1 MRFNGLALVAGAMAI
16 VACSGGDKN
25 AQQTASTQNDT
36 AAAPA
41 TQNTGGTNANGASG
55 ANGGAAAGAS
65 GSAAMA
71 PITGKTVTVKMIG
84 DGTTYKFDPANVT
97 IKAGDGVK
105 WVMVS
110 GGPHNVA
117 FIDTPAAAK
126 TQLSANMPNQMK
138 EATSPM
144 MMTANE
150 TYTTSFAKVPAG
162 TYNYH
167 CEPHAAMG
175 MKGTITVQ

>member
-25 AQQTASTQNDT
+25 TATTTTDT

-41 TQNTGGTNANGASG
+41 TQTTATTG
-55 ANGGAAAGAS
+55 ANNA
-65 GSAAMA
+65 AAMA
-71 PITGKTVTVKMIG
+71 PITGKTVEVKMIG

-105 WVMVS
+105 FTMVS

-117 FIDTPAAAK
+117 FLDVPPAAQA
-126 TQLSANMPNQMK
+126 QLMANMPNQMK
-138 EATSPM
+138 ELTSPM
-144 MMTANE
+144 MLNANE
-150 TYTTSFAKVPAG
+150 NYTVSFAKVPAG
-162 TYNYH
+162 AYNYH

>member
-16 VACSGGDKN
+16 VACSGGDKK
-25 AQQTASTQNDT
+25 ADSTAATTNDT

-41 TQNTGGTNANGASG
+41 TTTTATTTGSTT
-55 ANGGAAAGAS
+55 AA
-65 GSAAMA
+65 A
-71 PITGKTVTVKMIG
+71 PITGKTVEVKMIG
-84 DGTTYKFDPANVT
+84 DGSTYKFDPAEVT
-97 IKAGDGVK
+97 IKKGDGIK

-126 TQLSANMPNQMK
+126 AQLSANMQNQMK
-138 EATSPM
+138 ELTSPM
-144 MMTANE
+144 MMTPNE
-150 TYTTSFAKVPAG
+150 TYVISFANVPAG
-162 TYNYH
+162 TYNFH

-175 MKGTITVQ
+175 MKGSITVQ

>member
-16 VACSGGDKN
+16 VACSSGGDKN
-25 AQQTASTQNDT
+25 AQQTTTTTNDS

-41 TQNTGGTNANGASG
+41 TTTTATT
-55 ANGGAAAGAS
+55 S
-65 GSAAMA
+65 GSNAAMA
-71 PITGKTVTVKMIG
+71 PITGKTVEVKMIG
-84 DGTTYKFDPANVT
+84 DGSTYKFDPANVT
-97 IKAGDGVK
+97 IKQGDGIK

-117 FIDTPAAAK
+117 FIDAPSAAQS
-126 TQLSANMPNQMK
+126 QLSANMPNQMK
-138 EATSPM
+138 ELTSPM
-144 MMTANE
+144 MMTPNE
-150 TYTTSFAKVPAG
+150 TYTVSFANVPAG

-175 MKGTITVQ
+175 MKGSITVQ

>member
-25 AQQTASTQNDT
+25 AQNTSATQNDT

-41 TQNTGGTNANGASG
+41 TQTTATTG
-55 ANGGAAAGAS
+55 ANNA
-65 GSAAMA
+65 AAMA
-71 PITGKTVTVKMIG
+71 PITGKTVEVKMIG

-97 IKAGDGVK
+97 IKKGDGIK
-105 WVMVS
+105 WIMVS

-117 FIDTPAAAK
+117 FIDTPAAAQA
-126 TQLSANMPNQMK
+126 QLSANMPNQMK
-138 EATSPM
+138 EMTSPM

-150 TYTTSFAKVPAG
+150 TYTTSFANVPAG

-175 MKGTITVQ
+175 MKGTVTVQ

>member
-25 AQQTASTQNDT
+25 AQQTSATQNDT

-41 TQNTGGTNANGASG
+41 TQNTGANAGATGGTT
-55 ANGGAAAGAS
+55 AAA
-65 GSAAMA
+65 
-71 PITGKTVTVKMIG
+71 PVTGKMHEVKMIG
-84 DGTTYKFDPANVT
+84 DGTTYKFDPANIT
-97 IKAGDGVK
+97 IKAGDGIK
-105 WVMVS
+105 WTMVS

-117 FIDTPAAAK
+117 FINTPAAAQA
-126 TQLSANMPNQMK
+126 QLSANMPNQMK
-138 EATSPM
+138 ELTSPM

-150 TYTTSFAKVPAG
+150 NYQMSFANIPAG
-162 TYNYH
+162 KYDYH

-175 MKGTITVQ
+175 MAGSITVQ

>member
-16 VACSGGDKN
+16 VACSGGDKK
-25 AQQTASTQNDT
+25 ADSTAATTNDT

-41 TQNTGGTNANGASG
+41 TTTTTTATTTGSTV
-55 ANGGAAAGAS
+55 AA
-65 GSAAMA
+65 A
-71 PITGKTVTVKMIG
+71 PITGKTVEVKMIG

-97 IKAGDGVK
+97 LKQGDGVK
-105 WVMVS
+105 FIMVS

-126 TQLSANMPNQMK
+126 AQLSANMQNQMK
-138 EATSPM
+138 ELTSPM
-144 MMTANE
+144 MMTPNE
-150 TYTTSFAKVPAG
+150 TYVISFANVPAG

-175 MKGTITVQ
+175 MKGSITVQ

>member
-25 AQQTASTQNDT
+25 AEQTAATTNDT

-41 TQNTGGTNANGASG
+41 TTTTATT
-55 ANGGAAAGAS
+55 AGS
-65 GSAAMA
+65 TAAMA
-71 PITGKTVTVKMIG
+71 PITGKTVEVKMIG

-97 IKAGDGVK
+97 IKQGDGIK
-105 WVMVS
+105 WIMVS

-117 FIDTPAAAK
+117 FIDTPAAAQS
-126 TQLSANMPNQMK
+126 QLSANMPNQMK
-138 EATSPM
+138 DLTSPM

-150 TYTTSFAKVPAG
+150 TYTVSFANVPAG

-175 MKGTITVQ
+175 MKGSITVQ

>member
-16 VACSGGDKN
+16 VACSGGDKK
-25 AQQTASTQNDT
+25 TETTTTTNDT

-41 TQNTGGTNANGASG
+41 TQTTATTATT
-55 ANGGAAAGAS
+55 GAAS
-65 GSAAMA
+65 SAAMA
-71 PITGKTVTVKMIG
+71 PITGKTVEVKMIG

-97 IKAGDGVK
+97 IKQGDGVK

-117 FIDTPAAAK
+117 FIDTPAPAQS
-126 TQLSANMPNQMK
+126 QLSANMPNQMK
-138 EATSPM
+138 ELTSPM
-144 MMTANE
+144 MMTPNE
-150 TYTTSFAKVPAG
+150 TYTVSFAKVPPG
-162 TYNYH
+162 TYNFH

-175 MKGTITVQ
+175 MKGSITVQ

>member
-25 AQQTASTQNDT
+25 AQQTAATTNDT

-41 TQNTGGTNANGASG
+41 TTTTATTAGNTT
-55 ANGGAAAGAS
+55 AA
-65 GSAAMA
+65 A
-71 PITGKTVTVKMIG
+71 PITGKTYEVKMIG
-84 DGTTYKFDPANVT
+84 DGTTYKFDPANIE
-97 IKAGDGVK
+97 IKQGDAVK
-105 WVMVS
+105 WIMVS

-117 FIDTPAAAK
+117 FIDTPAAAQA
-126 TQLSANMPNQMK
+126 QLSANMPQQMK
-138 EATSPM
+138 ELTSPM
-144 MMTANE
+144 MMTPNE
-150 TYTTSFAKVPAG
+150 TYTVSFGNVPAG

-175 MKGTITVQ
+175 MKGSIKVE

>member
-16 VACSGGDKN
+16 VACSGGDKK
-25 AQQTASTQNDT
+25 ADSTAATTNDT

-41 TQNTGGTNANGASG
+41 TTTTTTATTTGSTT
-55 ANGGAAAGAS
+55 AA
-65 GSAAMA
+65 A
-71 PITGKTVTVKMIG
+71 PITGKTVEVKMIG
-84 DGTTYKFDPANVT
+84 DGSTYKFDPAEVT
-97 IKAGDGVK
+97 IKQGDAIK

-117 FIDTPAAAK
+117 FIDTPDAAK
-126 TQLSANMPNQMK
+126 AQLSANMPQQMK
-138 EATSPM
+138 DLTSPM
-144 MMTANE
+144 MMTPNE
-150 TYTTSFAKVPAG
+150 TYIVSFGKVPAG

-175 MKGTITVQ
+175 MKGKITVQ

>member
-25 AQQTASTQNDT
+25 AQNTSATQNDT

-41 TQNTGGTNANGASG
+41 TQNTGANASG
-55 ANGGAAAGAS
+55 GTT
-65 GSAAMA
+65 AMA
-71 PITGKTVTVKMIG
+71 PITGKTVEVKMIG
-84 DGTTYKFDPANVT
+84 DGSTYKFDPANVT
-97 IKAGDGVK
+97 IKAGDGIK
-105 WVMVS
+105 WIMVS

-117 FIDTPAAAK
+117 FIDTPAAAQA
-126 TQLSANMPNQMK
+126 QLSANMPNQMK
-138 EATSPM
+138 EMTSPM

-150 TYTTSFAKVPAG
+150 TYTTSLANVPAG

-175 MKGTITVQ
+175 MKGSVTVQ

>member
-16 VACSGGDKN
+16 VACSGGDKK
-25 AQQTASTQNDT
+25 ADSTAATTNDT

-41 TQNTGGTNANGASG
+41 TTTTATTAGNAT
-55 ANGGAAAGAS
+55 AA
-65 GSAAMA
+65 A
-71 PITGKTVTVKMIG
+71 PITGKTVEVKMIG

-97 IKAGDGVK
+97 IKQGDGIK
-105 WVMVS
+105 WIMVS

-117 FIDTPAAAK
+117 FIDTPAAAQA
-126 TQLSANMPNQMK
+126 QLSANMPQQMK
-138 EATSPM
+138 ELTSPM
-144 MMTANE
+144 MMTPNE
-150 TYTTSFAKVPAG
+150 TYTVSFANVPAG

-175 MKGTITVQ
+175 MKGSITVQ